1 MKKKKGFYI
10 AVGLMTGLLIGVY
23 LDNIGLWLS
32 LGLVFGVSVENSK
45 QSKNQETQ
53 GMKDSLSTS
62 FRNNVDV
69 LNGKRLYVYC
79 VYVLYIVYC
88 L

>member
-45 QSKNQETQ
+45 QSK
-53 GMKDSLSTS
+53 K
-62 FRNNVDV
+62 NN
-69 LNGKRLYVYC
+69 
-79 VYVLYIVYC
+79 
-88 L
+88 